1 MPESPAGVVDVGP
14 GIRGPNGVRRE
25 VTLPGV
31 PGLYRLTTTF
41 HAADGTPFD
50 ASTQSML
57 PSMLVRITGDLS
69 VAYGVQPVVDAT
81 PGAVLRLP
89 VRIANTGSVPWGD
102 QPNADDGEGDPRDRV
117 PVPWLIGRWV
127 PLTGFEPADGG
138 PGSVGFVVES
148 GDTAVVEIEL
158 RAPTKV
164 GPYLLVLDVVT
175 PAQGSLAA
183 AGSPPAI
190 VRVMVT
196 DAAPSPSL
204 TPSPSG

>member
-1 MPESPAGVVDVGP
+1 
-14 GIRGPNGVRRE
+14 VRRE

-41 HAADGTPFD
+41 HGFDGTPFD
-50 ASTQSML
+50 EATQSML
-57 PSMLVRITGDLS
+57 PSMLVRITGDVS
-69 VAYGVQPVVDAT
+69 VAYGVKPVVDVT
-81 PGAVLRLP
+81 PGATLRLP
-89 VRIANTGSVPWGD
+89 VRVANTGSVPWGD
-102 QPNADDGEGDPRDRV
+102 QPNADGGEGDPRERV

-127 PLTGFEPADGG
+127 ALTGFDPADGA

-183 AGSPPAI
+183 AGSAPAI
-190 VRVMVT
+190 VRVIVA
-196 DAAPSPSL
+196 DAGPSL
-204 TPSPSG
+204 PFAPAGSG